1 MRVDARRITC
11 DTSDVGSS
19 TGADWLVVPFRVY
32 SDCPRIQPTWR
43 EAGPGLT
50 RVEQAIETCR
60 AQVHLAAALEGEF
73 PRLAKLGE
81 IEMSVL
87 TLARAAEVGAIQ
99 PFQDRH
105 GRWHGDREP

>member
-1 MRVDARRITC
+1 M
-11 DTSDVGSS
+11 
-19 TGADWLVVPFRVY
+19 
-32 SDCPRIQPTWR
+32 
-43 EAGPGLT
+43 
-50 RVEQAIETCR
+50 EQAIETCR

-87 TLARAAEVGAIQ
+87 TLARRAAEVGAIQ

-105 GRWHGDREP
+105 GRGHGGREPEPAPARSVVGGILLASALLRES